1 MEGGGTLACVLRAS
15 LHSPQPEELC
25 SFLAEQLG
33 SRDTLVQVAGECELF
48 YQGRAA
54 SVAEA
59 GDYLVMVKA
68 DGSVQ
73 VHSYRGVKP
82 VNWQPQTD
90 DLRVVL
96 EDGYAVL
103 LAERFAP
110 AELLRVGFLAPALAQ
125 ALELR
130 EGAGFVLIGSESEMQ
145 AALASDPE
153 IIEPGLTLVDIELPT
168 DVGGIDLMARDAAG
182 RLVVVELK
190 RGKANHEAV
199 HQLSR
204 YVQSVRALVGGEVRG
219 VLAAPA
225 VTGPALNRLG
235 ALGLEFKE
243 VTALPDARG
252 AASDQP
258 SLF

>member
-1 MEGGGTLACVLRAS
+1 MLRGS
-15 LHSPQPEELC
+15 LLTPDPEELC
-25 SFLAEQLG
+25 AFLSEQLRE
-33 SRDTLVQVAGECELF
+33 RDSLVQVAGEFEVF

-59 GDYLVMVKA
+59 GDYLVIVKP

-73 VHSYRGVKP
+73 VHSQRGVKP
-82 VNWQPQTD
+82 VNWQPKTD
-90 DLRVVL
+90 DLRVTI

-103 LAERFAP
+103 IAERFTP
-110 AELLRVGFLAPALAQ
+110 SELLRVGFLAPALAQ

-130 EGAGFVLIGSESEMQ
+130 EGGGFVLLGSEAEMQ
-145 AALASDPE
+145 AALASNPE
-153 IIEPGLTLVDIELPT
+153 IIEAGLELVDIEMPT
-168 DVGGIDLMARDAAG
+168 DVGGIDLLARDTEG

-204 YVQSVRALVGGEVRG
+204 YVESVRSLLVGRHGSKDSVAVRG

-225 VTGPALNRLG
+225 VTAPALNRLG
-235 ALGLEFKE
+235 VLGLEFKE
-243 VTALPDARG
+243 VTALPSSSG
-252 AASDQP
+252 AEIEQP
-258 SLF
+258 GLF